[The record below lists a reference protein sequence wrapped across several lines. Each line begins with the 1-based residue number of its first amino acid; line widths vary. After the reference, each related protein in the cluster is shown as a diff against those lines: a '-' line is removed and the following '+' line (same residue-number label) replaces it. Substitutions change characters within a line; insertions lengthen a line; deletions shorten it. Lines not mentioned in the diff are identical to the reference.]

1 MSKKNQNFKNIP
13 DIKIITILLETFG
26 LNDLNDDRS
35 FTKEHMKNI
44 DTVNKINLLI
54 PKLSEY
60 YLPCK
65 CKLYLHDI
73 NEKKAITVLRQFIRN
88 FNYKVISF
96 EKSVKGKKF
105 MIYRLMFENKDVLYP
120 KENDNTIKDRKYII
134 SFDT

>member
-13 DIKIITILLETFG
+13 DMKIINILLETFG

-35 FTKEHMKNI
+35 FTKEYMEDIN
-44 DTVNKINLLI
+44 TVDKINELI

-65 CKLYLHDI
+65 CKIYLHNL
-73 NEKKAITVLRQFIRN
+73 NEKKAITILRQFIRN
-88 FNYKVISF
+88 FNYKVISS
-96 EKSVKGKKF
+96 EKSVKGKKI
-105 MIYRLMFENKDVLYP
+105 MIYRLMFENKNLLYP
-120 KENDNTIKDRKYII
+120 KENENINKERKYII

>member
-13 DIKIITILLETFG
+13 DMKIINILLETFG

-35 FTKEHMKNI
+35 FTKEHMKDIN
-44 DTVNKINLLI
+44 TVEKINELI

-65 CKLYLHDI
+65 CKIYLQNI
-73 NEKKAITVLRQFIRN
+73 TEKKAITILRQFIRN

-96 EKSVKGKKF
+96 EKSVKGTKI
-105 MIYRLMFENKDVLYP
+105 MIYRLMFENKDLLYP
-120 KENDNTIKDRKYII
+120 KENDTIKDRKYII

>member
-13 DIKIITILLETFG
+13 DIKIINILLDTFG
-26 LNDLNDDRS
+26 LKDLNDDRS
-35 FTKEHMKNI
+35 FTKEHMKEIN
-44 DTVNKINLLI
+44 TVHKIKELI

-65 CKLYLHDI
+65 CKIYLHNI
-73 NEKKAITVLRQFIRN
+73 NEKKAITILRQFIRS

-96 EKSVKGKKF
+96 EKSVKGKKI
-105 MIYRLMFENKDVLYP
+105 MIYRLMYENKDLLYP
-120 KENDNTIKDRKYII
+120 KENDTIKNRKYII